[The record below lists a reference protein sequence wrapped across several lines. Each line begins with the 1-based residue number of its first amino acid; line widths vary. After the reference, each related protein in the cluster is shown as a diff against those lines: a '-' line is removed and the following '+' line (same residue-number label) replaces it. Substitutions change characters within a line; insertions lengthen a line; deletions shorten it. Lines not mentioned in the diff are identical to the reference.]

1 MQKKYVIHRAKIKL
15 SMTEKGCYIVKEVKF
30 IHAAD
35 LHLDSPF
42 KGMEMNVPAS
52 VWERM
57 KQSTFQSFERIID
70 KAIQERVDFVLLA
83 GDLYDAETRSLRA
96 QVFVR
101 EQMKRLAQYE
111 IPVYM
116 IHGNHD
122 HLGGSWAAIEF
133 PENVHVFTEPYVE
146 EKSFYK
152 DGELL
157 ASIYGFSY
165 LQQAVTDNMTAQ
177 YTKMSDAPFHI
188 GMLHGSVEGGDAE
201 HNRYAPFQ
209 IRELKEKQFDYWALG
224 HIHKREILAEE
235 PYIVY
240 PGNIQG
246 RHRKETGEKGAYLVE
261 ITEQGTNCSFFG
273 VADVIWGEIEI
284 RIDELE
290 NVDDLM
296 TACTEAI
303 NERRKAEEGTFLTVL
318 FTGQGPLSPYLR
330 DEKRVEEIFHIL
342 AAGEE
347 RRDFVYVIKWKNET
361 ISFAEIER
369 LKEENHFVG
378 NVLQELESFTNMDA
392 VLRTIW
398 SSPVARN
405 VIESFSEE
413 EKAEIQKEAENIIL
427 EQLFQQERDKK

>member
-1 MQKKYVIHRAKIKL
+1 MKQ
-15 SMTEKGCYIVKEVKF
+15 VKF

-42 KGMEMNVPAS
+42 KGLEMNVPTR

-57 KQSTFQSFERIID
+57 KQSTFQSFERIVD

-101 EQMKRLAQYE
+101 EQMKRLSQYE
-111 IPVYM
+111 IPVYI

-165 LQQAVTDNMTAQ
+165 LQQAVTDNMTDQ
-177 YTKMSDAPFHI
+177 YNKMSDAPFHI
-188 GMLHGSVEGGDAE
+188 GMLHGSVEGDAE

-209 IRELKEKQFDYWALG
+209 LRELKEKQFDYWALG
-224 HIHKREILAEE
+224 HIHKREILSEE
-235 PYIVY
+235 PYMIY

-246 RHRKETGEKGAYLVE
+246 RHRKETGEKGAYVVTL
-261 ITEQGTNCSFFG
+261 TEQEMACSFFSA
-273 VADVIWGEIEI
+273 ADVIWEETEIV
-284 RIDELE
+284 IDELQT
-290 NVDDLM
+290 VDNLM
-296 TACTEAI
+296 EACTEAI
-303 NERRKAEEGTFLTVL
+303 NEWRKEEEGTLLTVV
-318 FTGQGPLSPYLR
+318 FTGQGPLSSYLR

-347 RRDFVYVIKWKNET
+347 RRDFVYVIKWRNET
-361 ISFAEIER
+361 ISFADIER

-378 NVLQELESFTNMDA
+378 SVLQELESFSNMDA

-398 SSPVARN
+398 TSPVARN

-427 EQLFQQERDKK
+427 EQLFEQERGKK

>member
-1 MQKKYVIHRAKIKL
+1 MKQ
-15 SMTEKGCYIVKEVKF
+15 VKF

-42 KGMEMNVPAS
+42 KGMEMNVAQS

-57 KQSTFQSFERIID
+57 KQSTFESFERIVD

-101 EQMKRLAQYE
+101 EQMKRLSQYD
-111 IPVYM
+111 IPVFI

-152 DGELL
+152 NGELL

-188 GMLHGSVEGGDAE
+188 GMLHGSVEGDAE

-224 HIHKREILAEE
+224 HIHKREILSEE
-235 PYIVY
+235 PYIIY

-246 RHRKETGEKGAYLVE
+246 RHRKETGEKGAYLIE
-261 ITEQGTNCSFFG
+261 LTKQGTHCSFFHT
-273 VADVIWGEIEI
+273 ADVVWDEIEVCI
-284 RIDELE
+284 DGLETVDEL
-290 NVDDLM
+290 M
-296 TACTEAI
+296 TSMSTAM
-303 NERRKAEEGTFLTVL
+303 NECRREEEGTLLTVV
-318 FTGQGPLSPYLR
+318 FTGQGPLSSYLR

-342 AAGEE
+342 ASGEE
-347 RRDFVYVIKWKNET
+347 RKDFVYAMKWKNET
-361 ISFAEIER
+361 VSFAEIER
-369 LKEENHFVG
+369 LKAENHFVCS
-378 NVLQELESFTNMDA
+378 VLKELEAFTNMDG

-398 SSPVARN
+398 TSPVARN
-405 VIESFSEE
+405 SIESFTED
-413 EKAEIQKEAENIIL
+413 EKKEIQKEAENIIL

>member
-1 MQKKYVIHRAKIKL
+1 MKQ
-15 SMTEKGCYIVKEVKF
+15 VKF

-42 KGMEMNVPAS
+42 KGLEMNVPTR

-57 KQSTFQSFERIID
+57 KQSTFQSFERIVD
-70 KAIQERVDFVLLA
+70 KAIQERIDFVLLA

-101 EQMKRLAQYE
+101 EQMKRLSQYN
-111 IPVYM
+111 IPVFI

-165 LQQAVTDNMTAQ
+165 LQQVVTDNMTDQ
-177 YTKMSDAPFHI
+177 YNKMSDAPFHI
-188 GMLHGSVEGGDAE
+188 GMLHGSVEGDAE

-209 IRELKEKQFDYWALG
+209 IRELKAKQFHYWALG
-224 HIHKREILAEE
+224 HIHKREILSEE
-235 PYIVY
+235 PYMIY

-246 RHRKETGEKGAYLVE
+246 RHRKETGEKGAYVVTL
-261 ITEQGTNCSFFG
+261 TEQETTCSFFSA
-273 VADVIWGEIEI
+273 ADVIWEETQIV
-284 RIDELE
+284 IDELQT
-290 NVDDLM
+290 VDNLM
-296 TACTEAI
+296 EACTEAI
-303 NERRKAEEGTFLTVL
+303 NEWRKEEEGTLLTVV
-318 FTGQGPLSPYLR
+318 FTGQGPLSSYLR

-347 RRDFVYVIKWKNET
+347 RRDFVYVIKWRNET
-361 ISFAEIER
+361 ISFADIER

-378 NVLQELESFTNMDA
+378 SVLQELESFSNMDA

-398 SSPVARN
+398 TSPVARN

-427 EQLFQQERDKK
+427 EQLFEQERGKK

>member
-1 MQKKYVIHRAKIKL
+1 MKHR
-15 SMTEKGCYIVKEVKF
+15 KGRLLVKQIKF

-42 KGMEMNVPAS
+42 KGMEMSVPTS
-52 VWERM
+52 IWERM
-57 KQSTFQSFERIID
+57 KQSTFRSFERIID

-83 GDLYDAETRSLRA
+83 GDLYDADTRSLRA

-101 EQMKRLAQYE
+101 EQMKRLAQYD
-111 IPVYM
+111 ISVYI

-133 PENVHVFTEPYVE
+133 PDNVHIFTEPYVE

-188 GMLHGSVEGGDAE
+188 GMLHGSVEGDAE

-209 IRELKEKQFDYWALG
+209 IRELKEKEFHYWALG
-224 HIHKREILAEE
+224 HIHKREILVEN
-235 PYIVY
+235 PPIIY

-246 RHRKETGEKGAYLVE
+246 RHRKEAGEKGAYLVE
-261 ITEQGTNCSFFG
+261 MTEQETRCSFFHT
-273 VADVIWGEIEI
+273 ADVIWEEIELSI
-284 RIDELE
+284 EGLDT
-290 NVDDLM
+290 VDDFMKAASEVLQKQ
-296 TACTEAI
+296 
-303 NERRKAEEGTFLTVL
+303 RKVEEGIFLTVSL
-318 FTGQGPLSPYLR
+318 TGQGPLSSYLR

-342 AAGEE
+342 SAGEE
-347 RRDFVYVIKWKNET
+347 RKDFVYVMKWKNET
-361 ISFAEIER
+361 ASFAEIQQ

-378 NVLQELESFTNMDA
+378 SVLQELESFTNMDTI
-392 VLRTIW
+392 LQTIW
-398 SSPVARN
+398 TSPVARN
-405 VIESFSEE
+405 VIEPFSDEE
-413 EKAEIQKEAENIIL
+413 QAEIQKEAENIIL
-427 EQLFQQERDKK
+427 EQLFQQERDTK

>member
-1 MQKKYVIHRAKIKL
+1 MKQ
-15 SMTEKGCYIVKEVKF
+15 VKF

-42 KGMEMNVPAS
+42 KGMEMNVAQS

-57 KQSTFQSFERIID
+57 KQSTFESFERIVD

-101 EQMKRLAQYE
+101 EQMKRLSQYD
-111 IPVYM
+111 IPVFI

-152 DGELL
+152 NGELL

-188 GMLHGSVEGGDAE
+188 GMLHGSVEGDAE

-224 HIHKREILAEE
+224 HIHKREILSEE
-235 PYIVY
+235 PYIIY

-246 RHRKETGEKGAYLVE
+246 RHRKETGEKGAYLIE
-261 ITEQGTNCSFFG
+261 LTKQGTHCSFFHT
-273 VADVIWGEIEI
+273 ADVVWDEIEVCI
-284 RIDELE
+284 DGLETVDEL
-290 NVDDLM
+290 M
-296 TACTEAI
+296 TSMSTAM
-303 NERRKAEEGTFLTVL
+303 NECRREEEGTLLTVV
-318 FTGQGPLSPYLR
+318 FTGQDPLSSYLR

-342 AAGEE
+342 ASGEE
-347 RRDFVYVIKWKNET
+347 RKDFVYAMKWKNET
-361 ISFAEIER
+361 VSFAEIER
-369 LKEENHFVG
+369 LKAENHFVG
-378 NVLQELESFTNMDA
+378 SVLKELEAFTNMDG

-398 SSPVARN
+398 TSPVARN
-405 VIESFSEE
+405 SIESFTED
-413 EKAEIQKEAENIIL
+413 EKKEIQKEAENIIL

>member
-1 MQKKYVIHRAKIKL
+1 MKQ
-15 SMTEKGCYIVKEVKF
+15 VKF

-42 KGMEMNVPAS
+42 KGMEMNVAQS

-57 KQSTFQSFERIID
+57 KQSTFESFERIVD

-101 EQMKRLAQYE
+101 EQMKRLSQYD
-111 IPVYM
+111 IPVFI

-152 DGELL
+152 NGELL

-188 GMLHGSVEGGDAE
+188 GMLHGSVEGDAE

-224 HIHKREILAEE
+224 HIHKREILSEE
-235 PYIVY
+235 PYIIY

-246 RHRKETGEKGAYLVE
+246 RHRKETGEKGAYLIE
-261 ITEQGTNCSFFG
+261 LTKKGSQCSFFHT
-273 VADVIWGEIEI
+273 ADVVWDEIEVSI
-284 RIDELE
+284 DGLETVDEL
-290 NVDDLM
+290 M
-296 TACTEAI
+296 TSVSSAI
-303 NERRKAEEGTFLTVL
+303 NECRREEEGTLLTVI
-318 FTGQGPLSPYLR
+318 FTGQSPLSPYLR

-342 AAGEE
+342 ASGEE
-347 RRDFVYVIKWKNET
+347 RKDFVYAMKWKNET
-361 ISFAEIER
+361 VSFAEIER
-369 LKEENHFVG
+369 LKAENHFVG
-378 NVLQELESFTNMDA
+378 SVLKELEAFTNMDG

-398 SSPVARN
+398 TSPVARN
-405 VIESFSEE
+405 SIESFTEE
-413 EKAEIQKEAENIIL
+413 EKKEIQKEAENIIL